1 MDTQMFINILMILV
15 AFFGGWFVRDIK
27 KINDSNSERL
37 RQIELLVTG
46 QYITR
51 QEFEQKMTAMF
62 NKLDKIQEGVN
73 ECKLG
78 SRLHDSH

>member
-27 KINDSNSERL
+27 KINDNNSERL

-51 QEFEQKMTAMF
+51 SEFEQKMTAMF

-78 SRLHDSH
+78 NRLHDSH